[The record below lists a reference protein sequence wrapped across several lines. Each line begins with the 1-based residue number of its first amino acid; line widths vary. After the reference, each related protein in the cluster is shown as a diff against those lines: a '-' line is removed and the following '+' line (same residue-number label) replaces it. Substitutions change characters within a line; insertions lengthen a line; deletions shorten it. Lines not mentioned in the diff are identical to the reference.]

1 MCYAGIFDDLVVASE
16 HEVFILWLNSENFY
30 KRMTFVKIENLQIVQ
45 NIVVA

>member
-16 HEVFILWLNSENFY
+16 HEVLWLNSENFY